1 MTNGIGPRL
10 KSTHRVTRE
19 SLTSLHKA
27 SQATTRWQF
36 EIDDTPP
43 EPPLRRAVSA
53 RRVAR
58 RL

>member
-10 KSTHRVTRE
+10 KSTRVTRE

-27 SQATTRWQF
+27 SPATTRWQF

-43 EPPLRRAVSA
+43 EPAFRRAVSA